1 MPLAEIARDLQSQIS
16 QSCYVE
22 TDDLGQHYIATPFA
36 FGDGDQPVV
45 ALAPNGEGWMLSDQG
60 TTLFRLG
67 FQLNDAEH
75 NDPEN
80 ERRLESALTMAGISR
95 NDGELMKPLSPG
107 RYADAVFD
115 FVHALL
121 KIDELGD
128 FPAVAPQPARRYF
141 GAAEAPR
148 AASRA
153 VSRPPFADEV
163 AQLVAE
169 VVPSN
174 RFQVRWN
181 DTKWDHQKEY
191 TVDCYINGMPTPLF
205 LYALTNDGNTRD
217 ATITIY
223 RFQSQAVTGRH
234 IGIYRNTNRVKKDV
248 RSKLNA
254 VCETIF
260 GNLEQD
266 RQGIKKFL
274 QEMAAV

>member
-1 MPLAEIARDLQSQIS
+1 MPLAEITRDLQSQIS

-22 TDDLGQHYIATPFA
+22 TDDLGQHYIATPFV

-45 ALAPNGEGWMLSDQG
+45 ALAPNGGSWMLSDQG

-75 NDPEN
+75 SAPEN
-80 ERRLESALTMAGISR
+80 QRRLDSALAMAGISR
-95 NDGELMKPLSPG
+95 NDGELTKPLSPG
-107 RYADAVFD
+107 QYADAVFD

-128 FPAVAPQPARRYF
+128 FPAVAPQPAIRHP
-141 GAAEAPR
+141 GAASAPR
-148 AASRA
+148 AASQS

-163 AQLVAE
+163 AQLVSE
-169 VVPSN
+169 VVPSD

-191 TVDCYINGMPTPLF
+191 TVDCYVNGMPTPLF
-205 LYALTNDGNTRD
+205 LYALANDGNARD

-234 IGIYRNTNRVKKDV
+234 IGIYRNTNRVRKDV

-254 VCETIF
+254 VCETTF
-260 GNLEQD
+260 GNLERE
-266 RQGIKKFL
+266 RQGIKEFL
-274 QEMAAV
+274 QKTAAV